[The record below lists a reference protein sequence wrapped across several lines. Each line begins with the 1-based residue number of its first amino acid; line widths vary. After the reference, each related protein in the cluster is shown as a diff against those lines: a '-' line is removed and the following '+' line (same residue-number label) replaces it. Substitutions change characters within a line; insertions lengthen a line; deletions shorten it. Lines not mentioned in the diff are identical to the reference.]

1 MKPPICCICHN
12 RLKDMDKSR
21 LIYFKET
28 EADKKWKKRMEDEGM
43 VGHPPYAEWF
53 CEEHYQEAYRLKE
66 KSKSNA
72 LKILKE
78 IIP

>member
-1 MKPPICCICHN
+1 
-12 RLKDMDKSR
+12 MDKGG

-28 EADKKWKKRMEDEGM
+28 KADKKWKKKMEEEGM

-53 CEEHYQEAYRLKE
+53 CEEHYQEAYKLKE
-66 KSKSNA
+66 KSKSDA

-78 IIP
+78 IMP

>member
-1 MKPPICCICHN
+1 MKTPICCICHN
-12 RLKDMDKSR
+12 RLKDTDKAG

-28 EADKKWKKRMEDEGM
+28 ETDKKWKQKMEEKGM

-53 CEEHYQEAYRLKE
+53 CEDHYQEAIKLKE
-66 KSKSNA
+66 NTITEA

-78 IIP
+78 KV